1 MIAKAATISHGGNAV
16 RYSVNKDKAEIVKVN
31 FLPDDISAEAMFQR
45 MVLKQKE
52 FSSII
57 NKGRPL
63 KRNVIRMEISP
74 TKEESSG
81 WTLDDWVRLA
91 NEYIHASVSYLQS
104 AFLVNILRLY
114 PSTPFID
121 DVRSRHCPF
130 RYQVVIIDLSIHV
143 HTVYIYV

>member
-31 FLPDDISAEAMFQR
+31 FLPDDISAEAMYQR

-52 FSSII
+52 FASTI

-74 TKEESSG
+74 TKEESAG
-81 WTLDDWVRLA
+81 WTLDDWVR
-91 NEYIHASVSYLQS
+91 
-104 AFLVNILRLY
+104 
-114 PSTPFID
+114 
-121 DVRSRHCPF
+121 
-130 RYQVVIIDLSIHV
+130 
-143 HTVYIYV
+143 